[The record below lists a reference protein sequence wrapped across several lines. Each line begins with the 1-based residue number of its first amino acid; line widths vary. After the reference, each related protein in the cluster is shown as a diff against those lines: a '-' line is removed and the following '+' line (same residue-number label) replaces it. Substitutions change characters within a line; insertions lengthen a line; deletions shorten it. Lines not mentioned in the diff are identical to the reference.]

1 MWAKG
6 KSRSKVV
13 WVGKGV
19 HLAEVGG
26 KGCIQSKHTL
36 QNFQRTSEN
45 EKKHIGGNKWSRR
58 NEATF
63 QKKKPF
69 GPGLDTDFKA
79 MVIKTV
85 ARVVEREV
93 WVKGTEVSEPSSPIM
108 LNPLHVAALKGA
120 GSLFRQVVRE

>member
-1 MWAKG
+1 MCTWQKLG
-6 KSRSKVV
+6 RR
-13 WVGKGV
+13 GV
-19 HLAEVGG
+19 YN
-26 KGCIQSKHTL
+26 QNTL
-36 QNFQRTSEN
+36 CKTFKEPVKMI
-45 EKKHIGGNKWSRR
+45 KKHIGGNKWSRR

-108 LNPLHVAALKGA
+108 LNPLDTAALKGA
-120 GSLFRQVVRE
+120 GSLFQQVVRE

>member
-1 MWAKG
+1 M
-6 KSRSKVV
+6 
-13 WVGKGV
+13 

-45 EKKHIGGNKWSRR
+45 EKKHIGGNKWSRG

-85 ARVVEREV
+85 AAWWRGKSGSKEQ
-93 WVKGTEVSEPSSPIM
+93 KSQ
-108 LNPLHVAALKGA
+108 NPPPPLC
-120 GSLFRQVVRE
+120 

>member
-1 MWAKG
+1 M
-6 KSRSKVV
+6 
-13 WVGKGV
+13 
-19 HLAEVGG
+19 
-26 KGCIQSKHTL
+26 QSKHTL

-45 EKKHIGGNKWSRR
+45 EKKKHIGGNKWSRR

-85 ARVVEREV
+85 ACVVEREV

-108 LNPLHVAALKGA
+108 LNPLDAAA
-120 GSLFRQVVRE
+120 